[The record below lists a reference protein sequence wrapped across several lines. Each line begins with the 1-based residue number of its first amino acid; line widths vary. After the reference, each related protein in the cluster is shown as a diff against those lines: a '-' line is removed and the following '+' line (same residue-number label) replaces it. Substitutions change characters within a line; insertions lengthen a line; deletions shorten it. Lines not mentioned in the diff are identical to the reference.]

1 MKFSC
6 TKNNF
11 NNGINIALKAV
22 PGKTTMPILE
32 CVVIEAKDESIK
44 LTTNDMQLGIET
56 KIPASVENEGI
67 ILVNAK
73 MISEIVRRL
82 PDDDV
87 NFEVDENNN
96 ILLFCGKSKFS
107 IPGINHEEFPMLP
120 KINVEKKIEISQFT
134 LKEMIR
140 QTIFSI
146 SDNESNKILDRKSVV

>member
-1 MKFSC
+1 MKFTC
-6 TKNNF
+6 TKTNF

-32 CVVIEAKDESIK
+32 CVVIEAKGDMVK

-56 KIPASVENEGI
+56 KIPAEIEQDGI

-87 NFEVDENNN
+87 NFEVER
-96 ILLFCGKSKFS
+96 L
-107 IPGINHEEFPMLP
+107 
-120 KINVEKKIEISQFT
+120 KKI
-134 LKEMIR
+134 
-140 QTIFSI
+140 FSVI
-146 SDNESNKILDRKSVV
+146 GELSLIIVMMP